1 MAIVITLILVT
12 SMAISIGS
20 LQTPTAKAE
29 TIGGYN
35 YDVPT
40 ATAIHQGMYWVG
52 MNANASATRLMLWNR
67 YADNIA
73 THVFII
79 PAPNVIGV
87 GQQDNIVMFNPQVPQ
102 NGLGSIVN
110 GYPARY
116 MFTFTVTTPSGATT
130 TYPTATPP
138 SYSTWSMNSV
148 VSDNGTNV
156 FQSDSTGSTYMTYT
170 PDTVGNYT
178 FTVNFV
184 SFQYLFNST
193 NSVVGNNDYYGVHY
207 QASNY
212 TTTLTVQQDPVLLT
226 GLTAPAYSPIPTEFW
241 TRPIEQENTQ
251 WNAIA
256 SNWLENGDTL
266 NNGGQQNAFQADGT
280 GPNSGHILWTTPI
293 EDSGIL
299 GGVDSG
305 RGIAGN
311 SFNTGSQYQPRFTQ
325 PTYGGEGPIVMYGRI
340 YYSPSIYYTG
350 YSELFNCIDLKTGAF
365 LYQVNTTA
373 VTGARNLPAFGY
385 YYDQDDVNEHGIQN
399 AGWLFTSNYGVGYQ
413 PEYGYAELHLA
424 NAPSA
429 APEIQGP
436 SGEDLRYSLTR
447 NTTGTWLAQWNSSR
461 VIPVISSG
469 AAPVTTSYEA
479 NVPIT
484 PARPSTSMYWN
495 GTFWSTTANTNWTAL
510 NVNQVNTT
518 PSYDFNMSLTYNGS
532 PFVFSTAPTIGAAKE
547 GDIVWGYNATWPTG
561 TSAPS
566 YTYNDNVTVWAID
579 INPADTTYGTVLYLT
594 NIQTDL
600 TPTTDNQNLL
610 FEHADANEG
619 VFIAL
624 EIPSQTFYV
633 WNMHTG
639 NLMFTTDSQ
648 TSSLSPFGYYTW
660 PSLISGTQV
669 KTGYGMMYTGGY
681 SGTISAYSLNET
693 GTNQSPVWR
702 YSVFPPGTAGIIKS
716 SPGMMT
722 LLADG
727 KLYVGTHEHSAETP
741 LEAGNNM
748 KVLNAT
754 DGTLVWEM
762 AGWVYP
768 SAAAVADGC
777 LVYLNNYD
785 MQLYSIGQGPSALT
799 VTAPQAGVTLGNSLI
814 ISGTVTDVSAGT
826 QQTAVKADFPNGV
839 PAVSDASQSAW
850 MEYVYM
856 QKIKPSNTTGVNVSI
871 DAVDSNNN
879 VRHLGDTTSDS
890 SGMFSFQYTPDIA
903 GKFTVTATFA
913 GSNSYYGSSSE
924 TSFVVDPAHPTQ
936 APQATQAPGAAD
948 QFFVP
953 AIAGL
958 FVAVIVVGLLIILVL
973 RKRP

>member
-212 TTTLTVQQDPVLLT
+212 TTTLTVQQDPVSLT

-754 DGTLVWEM
+754 DGTLIWEM

>member
-1 MAIVITLILVT
+1 
-12 SMAISIGS
+12 
-20 LQTPTAKAE
+20 
-29 TIGGYN
+29 
-35 YDVPT
+35 
-40 ATAIHQGMYWVG
+40 MYWTG
-52 MNANASATRLMLWNR
+52 MDANASATRLMLWNR
-67 YADNIA
+67 YSDNIA

-102 NGLGSIVN
+102 NGLGSITA

-116 MFTFTVTTPSGATT
+116 MFTFTVTTPTGATT

-178 FTVNFV
+178 FTVNFI

-193 NSVVGNNDYYGVHY
+193 NSVVANNDYYGVHY
-207 QASNY
+207 AASNY
-212 TTTLTVQQDPVLLT
+212 TTTLTVQQDPVSLT

-256 SNWLENGDTL
+256 SNWLENGATL

-280 GPNSGHILWTTPI
+280 APNSGHILWTTPI

-325 PTYGGEGPIVMYGRI
+325 PIYGGEGPIVMYGRI
-340 YYSPSIYYTG
+340 YYSPSIYSTG
-350 YSELFNCIDLKTGAF
+350 YSELFNAIDLKTGEF

-399 AGWLFTSNYGVGYQ
+399 PGWLFTSNYGVGYQ
-413 PEYGYAELHLA
+413 PEYGYPELHFA
-424 NAPSA
+424 NAPTA

-436 SGEDLRYSLTR
+436 AGEDLRYGITR
-447 NTTGTWLAQWNSSR
+447 NTTGSWLYQWNSSK
-461 VIPVISSG
+461 VIPIISSG
-469 AAPVTTSYEA
+469 SAPVTTTYEA

-495 GTFWSTTANTNWTAL
+495 GTFWSTTTATNFTAL
-510 NVNQVNTT
+510 NVNQVNTN
-518 PSYDFNMSLTYNGS
+518 PSYDFNVSLTYNGS

-547 GDIVWGYNATWPTG
+547 GDIVWGYNSTWATG

-566 YTYNDNVTVWAID
+566 YTYSDNVTVWAID
-579 INPADTTYGTVLYLT
+579 INPAHSTYGTVLYLT

-722 LLADG
+722 LLADN

-754 DGTLVWEM
+754 DGSLIWEM

-799 VTAPQAGVTLGNSLI
+799 VTAPQAGVALDTSLI
-814 ISGTVTDVSAGT
+814 ISGSVTDVSPGT
-826 QQTAVKADFPNGV
+826 QQTAVKANFPNGV
-839 PAVSDASQSAW
+839 PAISDASQSAW

-856 QKIKPSNTTGVNVSI
+856 QKIKPSNATGVPVSI

-879 VRHLGDTTSDS
+879 VRHLGDTTTDS

-903 GKFTVTATFA
+903 GKYTVTATFA

-924 TSFVVDPAHPTQ
+924 TSFVVDPAHPT
-936 APQATQAPGAAD
+936 ASPVPTQAPGAAD

>member
-1 MAIVITLILVT
+1 
-12 SMAISIGS
+12 
-20 LQTPTAKAE
+20 
-29 TIGGYN
+29 
-35 YDVPT
+35 
-40 ATAIHQGMYWVG
+40 
-52 MNANASATRLMLWNR
+52 
-67 YADNIA
+67 
-73 THVFII
+73 
-79 PAPNVIGV
+79 
-87 GQQDNIVMFNPQVPQ
+87 
-102 NGLGSIVN
+102 
-110 GYPARY
+110 
-116 MFTFTVTTPSGATT
+116 
-130 TYPTATPP
+130 
-138 SYSTWSMNSV
+138 
-148 VSDNGTNV
+148 
-156 FQSDSTGSTYMTYT
+156 
-170 PDTVGNYT
+170 
-178 FTVNFV
+178 
-184 SFQYLFNST
+184 
-193 NSVVGNNDYYGVHY
+193 
-207 QASNY
+207 
-212 TTTLTVQQDPVLLT
+212 
-226 GLTAPAYSPIPTEFW
+226 
-241 TRPIEQENTQ
+241 
-251 WNAIA
+251 
-256 SNWLENGDTL
+256 
-266 NNGGQQNAFQADGT
+266 
-280 GPNSGHILWTTPI
+280 
-293 EDSGIL
+293 
-299 GGVDSG
+299 
-305 RGIAGN
+305 
-311 SFNTGSQYQPRFTQ
+311 
-325 PTYGGEGPIVMYGRI
+325 
-340 YYSPSIYYTG
+340 
-350 YSELFNCIDLKTGAF
+350 
-365 LYQVNTTA
+365 
-373 VTGARNLPAFGY
+373 
-385 YYDQDDVNEHGIQN
+385 
-399 AGWLFTSNYGVGYQ
+399 
-413 PEYGYAELHLA
+413 
-424 NAPSA
+424 
-429 APEIQGP
+429 
-436 SGEDLRYSLTR
+436 
-447 NTTGTWLAQWNSSR
+447 
-461 VIPVISSG
+461 
-469 AAPVTTSYEA
+469 
-479 NVPIT
+479 
-484 PARPSTSMYWN
+484 
-495 GTFWSTTANTNWTAL
+495 
-510 NVNQVNTT
+510 
-518 PSYDFNMSLTYNGS
+518 
-532 PFVFSTAPTIGAAKE
+532 
-547 GDIVWGYNATWPTG
+547 
-561 TSAPS
+561 
-566 YTYNDNVTVWAID
+566 
-579 INPADTTYGTVLYLT
+579 
-594 NIQTDL
+594 
-600 TPTTDNQNLL
+600 
-610 FEHADANEG
+610 
-619 VFIAL
+619 
-624 EIPSQTFYV
+624 
-633 WNMHTG
+633 
-639 NLMFTTDSQ
+639 
-648 TSSLSPFGYYTW
+648 
-660 PSLISGTQV
+660 LISGTQV

-754 DGTLVWEM
+754 DGTLIWEM

>member
-1 MAIVITLILVT
+1 
-12 SMAISIGS
+12 
-20 LQTPTAKAE
+20 
-29 TIGGYN
+29 
-35 YDVPT
+35 
-40 ATAIHQGMYWVG
+40 
-52 MNANASATRLMLWNR
+52 
-67 YADNIA
+67 
-73 THVFII
+73 
-79 PAPNVIGV
+79 
-87 GQQDNIVMFNPQVPQ
+87 
-102 NGLGSIVN
+102 
-110 GYPARY
+110 
-116 MFTFTVTTPSGATT
+116 
-130 TYPTATPP
+130 
-138 SYSTWSMNSV
+138 
-148 VSDNGTNV
+148 
-156 FQSDSTGSTYMTYT
+156 
-170 PDTVGNYT
+170 
-178 FTVNFV
+178 
-184 SFQYLFNST
+184 
-193 NSVVGNNDYYGVHY
+193 
-207 QASNY
+207 
-212 TTTLTVQQDPVLLT
+212 
-226 GLTAPAYSPIPTEFW
+226 
-241 TRPIEQENTQ
+241 
-251 WNAIA
+251 
-256 SNWLENGDTL
+256 
-266 NNGGQQNAFQADGT
+266 
-280 GPNSGHILWTTPI
+280 
-293 EDSGIL
+293 
-299 GGVDSG
+299 
-305 RGIAGN
+305 
-311 SFNTGSQYQPRFTQ
+311 
-325 PTYGGEGPIVMYGRI
+325 MYGRI

-532 PFVFSTAPTIGAAKE
+532 PFVFSTAPTIGAAKD

-754 DGTLVWEM
+754 DGTLIWEM

>member
-212 TTTLTVQQDPVLLT
+212 TTTLTVQQDPVSLT